1 MATSVYFD
9 KGTNTEQT
17 LYEDLLIEQ
26 LKVFGH
32 DVYYLP
38 RTLVKEDTL
47 FGEDVLSKFDDAYG
61 IEMFMEE
68 VEGYGGDKELVS
80 KFGLEIR
87 DEVTFVVARRRWITL
102 IGADS
107 NLIVSTRPNEGDLIY
122 FPRIQK
128 LFEINFVDH
137 DDPFYQVDN
146 LPVFKMYCS
155 TFEYSSEQLDTGIAA
170 VDTIEDTSSLDVL
183 FYQISLEQAADYN
196 ENMALEDGDL
206 LLEETD
212 ADNILSETDTAGASL
227 ITEYG
232 DYIISESFVID
243 TIDEGATN
251 IFIETEADS
260 VLNFTEGNPFGEP
273 RGGYQCL
280 VEHITMKF

>member
-212 ADNILSETDTAGASL
+212 ADNILSETDSAGASL

-232 DYIISESFVID
+232 DYIISESYVID
-243 TIDEGATN
+243 TIDDQAQN
-251 IFIETEADS
+251 IFIETQADS
-260 VLNFTEGNPFGEP
+260 VVNFTEGNPFGEP
-273 RGGYQCL
+273 RGGY
-280 VEHITMKF
+280 

>member
-9 KGTNTEQT
+9 KGTNNEQT
-17 LYEDLLIEQ
+17 LYEDLIVEQ
-26 LKVFGH
+26 LKVFGY

-38 RTLVKEDTL
+38 RTLVKEDSL

-61 IEMFMEE
+61 IEMFMEQ
-68 VEGYGGDKELVS
+68 VEGYGGEKELVS

-87 DEVTFVVARRRWITL
+87 DEATFVVSRRRWISL

-122 FPRIQK
+122 FPRLQK

-137 DDPFYQVDN
+137 DDPFFQVDN
-146 LPVFKMYCS
+146 VPVYKLYCS
-155 TFEYSSEQLDTGIAA
+155 TFEYSSEQLDTGITAID
-170 VDTIEDTSSLDVL
+170 VIEDESSLDVL

-212 ADNILSETDTAGASL
+212 ADNILSETDSAGASL

-232 DYIISESFVID
+232 DYIISESYVID
-243 TIDEGATN
+243 TIDEQAQN
-251 IFIETEADS
+251 IFIETQADS
-260 VLNFTEGNPFGEP
+260 VVNFTEGNPFGEP
-273 RGGYQCL
+273 RGGY
-280 VEHITMKF
+280 

>member
-9 KGTNTEQT
+9 KGTNNEQT
-17 LYEDLLIEQ
+17 LYEDLIVEQ

-61 IEMFMEE
+61 IEMFMEQ
-68 VEGYGGDKELVS
+68 VEGYGGEKELVS

-87 DEVTFVVARRRWITL
+87 DEATFVVSRRRWISL

-122 FPRIQK
+122 FPRLQK

-137 DDPFYQVDN
+137 DDPFFQVDN
-146 LPVFKMYCS
+146 VPVYKLYCS
-155 TFEYSSEQLDTGIAA
+155 TFEYSSEQLDTGITAIDA
-170 VDTIEDTSSLDVL
+170 IEDESSLDVL
-183 FYQISLEQAADYN
+183 FYQITLEQASDYN

-212 ADNILSETDTAGASL
+212 ADNILSETDSAGNSL

-232 DYIISESFVID
+232 DYIISESYVID
-243 TIDEGATN
+243 TIDDQATN
-251 IFIETEADS
+251 IFIETQADS

-273 RGGYQCL
+273 RGGY
-280 VEHITMKF
+280 

>member
-212 ADNILSETDTAGASL
+212 ADNILSETDSAGASL

-232 DYIISESFVID
+232 DYIISESYVID

-273 RGGYQCL
+273 RGGY
-280 VEHITMKF
+280 

>member
-9 KGTNTEQT
+9 KGTNNEQK
-17 LYEDLLIEQ
+17 LYEDLIVEQ

-38 RTLVKEDTL
+38 RTLIKEDTL

-61 IEMFMEE
+61 IEMFMEQ
-68 VEGYGGDKELVS
+68 VEGYGGEKELVS

-87 DEVTFVVARRRWITL
+87 DEATFVVSVRRWISL
-102 IGADS
+102 IGQDS

-122 FPRIQK
+122 FPRLQK

-137 DDPFYQVDN
+137 DDPFFQVDN
-146 LPVFKMYCS
+146 VPVYKLYCS
-155 TFEYSSEQLDTGIAA
+155 TFEYSSEQLDTGITAIDA
-170 VDTIEDTSSLDVL
+170 IEDESSLDVL
-183 FYQISLEQAADYN
+183 FYQITLEQAADYN

-212 ADNILSETDTAGASL
+212 ADNILSETDSAGNSL

-232 DYIISESFVID
+232 DYIISESYVID
-243 TIDEGATN
+243 TIDEQATN
-251 IFIETEADS
+251 IFIETQADS
-260 VLNFTEGNPFGEP
+260 ILNFTEGNPFGEP
-273 RGGYQCL
+273 RGGY
-280 VEHITMKF
+280 

>member
-9 KGTNTEQT
+9 KGSNNEQT
-17 LYEDLLIEQ
+17 LYEDLIVEQ

-38 RTLVKEDTL
+38 RTLVKEDSL

-61 IEMFMEE
+61 IEMFMEQ
-68 VEGYGGDKELVS
+68 VEGYGGEKELVS

-87 DEVTFVVARRRWITL
+87 DEATFVVSRRRWISL

-122 FPRIQK
+122 FPRLQK

-137 DDPFYQVDN
+137 DDPFFQVDN
-146 LPVFKMYCS
+146 VPVYKLYCS
-155 TFEYSSEQLDTGIAA
+155 TFEYSSEQLDTGITAIDA
-170 VDTIEDTSSLDVL
+170 IEDESSLDVL

-212 ADNILSETDTAGASL
+212 ADNILSETDSAGNSL

-232 DYIISESFVID
+232 DYIISESYVID
-243 TIDEGATN
+243 TIDEQATN
-251 IFIETEADS
+251 IFIETQADS

-273 RGGYQCL
+273 RGGY
-280 VEHITMKF
+280 

>member
-9 KGTNTEQT
+9 KGTNNEQT

-38 RTLVKEDTL
+38 RTLIKEDTL

-61 IEMFMEE
+61 IEMFMEQ
-68 VEGYGGDKELVS
+68 VEGYGGEKELVS

-87 DEVTFVVARRRWITL
+87 DEATFVVSRRRWISL

-107 NLIVSTRPNEGDLIY
+107 NLIISTRPNEGDLIY
-122 FPRIQK
+122 FPRLQK

-137 DDPFYQVDN
+137 DDPFFQVDN
-146 LPVFKMYCS
+146 VPVYKLYCS
-155 TFEYSSEQLDTGIAA
+155 TFEYSSEQHDTGITAIDA
-170 VDTIEDTSSLDVL
+170 IEDESSLDVL
-183 FYQISLEQAADYN
+183 FYQITLEQAADYN

-212 ADNILSETDTAGASL
+212 GDNLLSETDSAGNSL

-232 DYIISESFVID
+232 DYIISESYVID
-243 TIDEGATN
+243 TIDENATN
-251 IFIETEADS
+251 IFIETQADS

-273 RGGYQCL
+273 RGGY
-280 VEHITMKF
+280 

>member
-9 KGTNTEQT
+9 KGTNNEQT

-38 RTLVKEDTL
+38 RTLIKEDTL

-87 DEVTFVVARRRWITL
+87 DEVTFVVARRRWISL

-122 FPRIQK
+122 FPSLEK
-128 LFEINFVDH
+128 LFEINFVGD
-137 DDPFYQVDN
+137 DDPFYQVNN
-146 LPVFKMYCS
+146 LPVFKLFCS
-155 TFEYSSEQLDTGIAA
+155 VFEYSSEQLDTGITAI
-170 VDTIEDTSSLDVL
+170 DTIEDEASLDVL
-183 FYQISLEQAADYN
+183 FYQITLEQAADYN

-212 ADNILSETDTAGASL
+212 ADNILSETDSAGNSL

-232 DYIISESFVID
+232 DYIISESYVID
-243 TIDEGATN
+243 TIDEQATN
-251 IFIETEADS
+251 IFIETQADS

-273 RGGYQCL
+273 RGGY
-280 VEHITMKF
+280 

>member
-9 KGTNTEQT
+9 KGTNNEQK
-17 LYEDLLIEQ
+17 LYEDLIVEQ

-38 RTLVKEDTL
+38 RTLIKEDTL

-61 IEMFMEE
+61 IEMFMEQ
-68 VEGYGGDKELVS
+68 VEGYGGEKELVS

-87 DEVTFVVARRRWITL
+87 DEATFVVSRRRWISL

-122 FPRIQK
+122 FPRLQK

-137 DDPFYQVDN
+137 DDPFFQVDN
-146 LPVFKMYCS
+146 VPVYKLYCS
-155 TFEYSSEQLDTGIAA
+155 TFEYSSEQLDTGITAIDA
-170 VDTIEDTSSLDVL
+170 IEDESSLDVL
-183 FYQISLEQAADYN
+183 FYQITLEQAADYN

-212 ADNILSETDTAGASL
+212 ADNILSETDSAGNSL

-232 DYIISESFVID
+232 DYIISESYVID
-243 TIDEGATN
+243 TIDENATN
-251 IFIETEADS
+251 IFIEAQADS

-273 RGGYQCL
+273 RGGY
-280 VEHITMKF
+280 

>member
-9 KGTNTEQT
+9 KGTNNEQT

-38 RTLVKEDTL
+38 RTLIKEDTL

-61 IEMFMEE
+61 IEMFMEQ
-68 VEGYGGDKELVS
+68 VEGYGGDGDFIT
-80 KFGLEIR
+80 KFCLEIR
-87 DEVTFVVARRRWITL
+87 DEATFGVSVRRWISL
-102 IGADS
+102 IGQDS

-122 FPRIQK
+122 FPRLQK

-137 DDPFYQVDN
+137 DDPFFQVDN
-146 LPVFKMYCS
+146 VPVYKLYCS
-155 TFEYSSEQLDTGIAA
+155 TFEYSSEQLDTGITAIDA
-170 VDTIEDTSSLDVL
+170 IEDESSLDVL
-183 FYQISLEQAADYN
+183 FYQITLEQAADYN

-212 ADNILSETDTAGASL
+212 ADNILSETDSAGNSL

-232 DYIISESFVID
+232 DYIISESYVID
-243 TIDEGATN
+243 TIDEQATN
-251 IFIETEADS
+251 IFIETQADT

-273 RGGYQCL
+273 RGGY
-280 VEHITMKF
+280 

>member
-9 KGTNTEQT
+9 KGTNSEQK
-17 LYEDLLIEQ
+17 LYEDLIIEQ
-26 LKVFGH
+26 LKIFGH

-38 RTLVKEDTL
+38 RTLIKEDTL

-61 IEMFMEE
+61 IEMFMEQ
-68 VEGYGGDKELVS
+68 VEGYGGEKELVS

-87 DEVTFVVARRRWITL
+87 DEATFVVSRRRWISL

-122 FPRIQK
+122 FPRLQK

-137 DDPFYQVDN
+137 DDPFFQVDN
-146 LPVFKMYCS
+146 VPVYKLYCS
-155 TFEYSSEQLDTGIAA
+155 TFEYSSEQLDTGITAIDA
-170 VDTIEDTSSLDVL
+170 IEDESSLDVL
-183 FYQISLEQAADYN
+183 FYQITLEQAADYN

-212 ADNILSETDTAGASL
+212 ADNILSETDSAGNSL

-232 DYIISESFVID
+232 DYIISESYVID
-243 TIDEGATN
+243 TIDEQATN
-251 IFIETEADS
+251 IFIETQADS
-260 VLNFTEGNPFGEP
+260 ILNFTEGNPFGEP
-273 RGGYQCL
+273 RGGY
-280 VEHITMKF
+280 

>member
-9 KGTNTEQT
+9 KGTNNEQK
-17 LYEDLLIEQ
+17 LYEDLIVEQ

-38 RTLVKEDTL
+38 RTLIKEDTL

-61 IEMFMEE
+61 IEMFMEQ
-68 VEGYGGDKELVS
+68 VEGYGGEKELVS

-87 DEVTFVVARRRWITL
+87 DEATFVVSRRRWISL

-146 LPVFKMYCS
+146 LPVFKLYCS
-155 TFEYSSEQLDTGIAA
+155 TFEYSSEQLDTGITAI
-170 VDTIEDTSSLDVL
+170 DTIEDEASLDVL
-183 FYQISLEQAADYN
+183 LYQITLEQAADYN

-212 ADNILSETDTAGASL
+212 ADNILSETDSAGNSL

-232 DYIISESFVID
+232 DYIISESYVID
-243 TIDEGATN
+243 TIDEQATN
-251 IFIETEADS
+251 IFIETQADS
-260 VLNFTEGNPFGEP
+260 ILNFTEGNPFGEP
-273 RGGYQCL
+273 RGGY
-280 VEHITMKF
+280 

>member
-9 KGTNTEQT
+9 KGSNNEQT
-17 LYEDLLIEQ
+17 LYEDLIVEQ

-38 RTLVKEDTL
+38 RTLVKEDSL

-61 IEMFMEE
+61 IEMFMEQ
-68 VEGYGGDKELVS
+68 VEGYGGEKELVS

-87 DEVTFVVARRRWITL
+87 DEATFVVSRRRWISL

-122 FPRIQK
+122 FPRLQK

-137 DDPFYQVDN
+137 DDPFFQVDN
-146 LPVFKMYCS
+146 LPVFKLYCS

-170 VDTIEDTSSLDVL
+170 IDVIEDESSLDVL

-212 ADNILSETDTAGASL
+212 ADNILSETDSAGNSL

-232 DYIISESFVID
+232 DYIISESYVID
-243 TIDEGATN
+243 TIDEQATN
-251 IFIETEADS
+251 IFIETQADS

-273 RGGYQCL
+273 RGGY
-280 VEHITMKF
+280 

>member
-38 RTLVKEDTL
+38 RTLIKEDTL
-47 FGEDVLSKFDDAYG
+47 FGEDVLSKFNDAYG

-273 RGGYQCL
+273 RGGY
-280 VEHITMKF
+280 

>member
-9 KGTNTEQT
+9 KGTNNEQT

-38 RTLVKEDTL
+38 RTLIKEDTL

-87 DEVTFVVARRRWITL
+87 DEVTFVVARRRWISL

-122 FPRIQK
+122 FPRLQK

-137 DDPFYQVDN
+137 DDPFFQVDN
-146 LPVFKMYCS
+146 VPVYKLYCS
-155 TFEYSSEQLDTGIAA
+155 TFEYSSEQLDTGITAIDA
-170 VDTIEDTSSLDVL
+170 IEDESSLDVL
-183 FYQISLEQAADYN
+183 FYQITLEQAADYN

-212 ADNILSETDTAGASL
+212 ADNILSETDSAGNSL

-232 DYIISESFVID
+232 DYIISESYVID
-243 TIDEGATN
+243 TIDEQATN
-251 IFIETEADS
+251 IFIETQADS
-260 VLNFTEGNPFGEP
+260 ILNFTEGNPFGEP
-273 RGGYQCL
+273 RGGY
-280 VEHITMKF
+280 

>member
-9 KGTNTEQT
+9 KGTNSEQK
-17 LYEDLLIEQ
+17 LYEDLIIEQ
-26 LKVFGH
+26 LKIFGH

-38 RTLVKEDTL
+38 RTLIKEDTL

-61 IEMFMEE
+61 IEMFMEQ
-68 VEGYGGDKELVS
+68 VEGYGGEKELVS

-87 DEVTFVVARRRWITL
+87 DEATFVVSRRRWISL

-122 FPRIQK
+122 FPRLQK

-137 DDPFYQVDN
+137 DDPFFQVDN
-146 LPVFKMYCS
+146 VPVYKLYCS
-155 TFEYSSEQLDTGIAA
+155 TFEYSSEQLDTGITAIDA
-170 VDTIEDTSSLDVL
+170 IEDESSLDVL
-183 FYQISLEQAADYN
+183 FYQITLEQAADYN

-212 ADNILSETDTAGASL
+212 ADNILSETDSAGNSL

-232 DYIISESFVID
+232 DYIISESYVID
-243 TIDEGATN
+243 TIDEQATN
-251 IFIETEADS
+251 IFIETQADS

-273 RGGYQCL
+273 RGGY
-280 VEHITMKF
+280 

>member
-9 KGTNTEQT
+9 KGTNSEQK
-17 LYEDLLIEQ
+17 LYEDLIVEQ

-38 RTLVKEDTL
+38 RTLIKEDTL

-61 IEMFMEE
+61 IEMFMEQ
-68 VEGYGGDKELVS
+68 VEGYGGEKELVS

-87 DEVTFVVARRRWITL
+87 DEATFVVSRRRWISL

-122 FPRIQK
+122 FPRLQK

-137 DDPFYQVDN
+137 DDPFFQVDN
-146 LPVFKMYCS
+146 VPVYKLYCS
-155 TFEYSSEQLDTGIAA
+155 TFEYSSEQLDTGITAIDS
-170 VDTIEDTSSLDVL
+170 VEDEASLDAL
-183 FYQISLEQAADYN
+183 FYQITIEQAADYN

-212 ADNILSETDTAGASL
+212 ADNILSETDSAGNSL

-232 DYIISESFVID
+232 DYIISESYVID
-243 TIDEGATN
+243 TIDENATN
-251 IFIETEADS
+251 IFIETQADS

-273 RGGYQCL
+273 RGGY
-280 VEHITMKF
+280 

>member
-38 RTLVKEDTL
+38 RTLIKEDTL
-47 FGEDVLSKFDDAYG
+47 FGEDVLSKFNDAYG

-212 ADNILSETDTAGASL
+212 SDNILSETESGVKIMRFIASAHASSNTL
-227 ITEYG
+227 RIQDVGGVLLSDVISCPTGRGYVPAPAEIT
-232 DYIISESFVID
+232 
-243 TIDEGATN
+243 
-251 IFIETEADS
+251 IELRS
-260 VLNFTEGNPFGEP
+260 
-273 RGGYQCL
+273 
-280 VEHITMKF
+280 

>member
-61 IEMFMEE
+61 IELFMEE

-122 FPRIQK
+122 FPRLQK

-137 DDPFYQVDN
+137 DDPFFQVDN
-146 LPVFKMYCS
+146 VPVYKLYCS
-155 TFEYSSEQLDTGIAA
+155 TFEYSSEQLDTGITAIDA
-170 VDTIEDTSSLDVL
+170 IEDESSLDVL
-183 FYQISLEQAADYN
+183 FYQITLEQASDYN

-212 ADNILSETDTAGASL
+212 ADNILSETDSAGASL

-232 DYIISESFVID
+232 DYIISESYVID

-273 RGGYQCL
+273 RGGY
-280 VEHITMKF
+280 

>member
-212 ADNILSETDTAGASL
+212 SDNILSETDTAGASL

-232 DYIISESFVID
+232 DYIISESYVID
-243 TIDEGATN
+243 TIDEQATN
-251 IFIETEADS
+251 IFIETQADS

-273 RGGYQCL
+273 RGGY
-280 VEHITMKF
+280 

>member
-9 KGTNTEQT
+9 KGTNNEQT
-17 LYEDLLIEQ
+17 LYEDLIVEQ

-61 IEMFMEE
+61 IEMFMEQ
-68 VEGYGGDKELVS
+68 VEGYGGEKELVS

-87 DEVTFVVARRRWITL
+87 DEATFVVSRRRWISL
-102 IGADS
+102 ISADS
-107 NLIVSTRPNEGDLIY
+107 NIIVSSRPNEGDLIY
-122 FPRIQK
+122 FPRLQK

-137 DDPFYQVDN
+137 DDPFFQVDN
-146 LPVFKMYCS
+146 LPVFKLYCS

-170 VDTIEDTSSLDVL
+170 IDVIEDESSLDVL

-212 ADNILSETDTAGASL
+212 ADNILSETDSAGNSL

-232 DYIISESFVID
+232 DYIISESYVID
-243 TIDEGATN
+243 TIDEQATN
-251 IFIETEADS
+251 IFIETQADS

-273 RGGYQCL
+273 RGGY
-280 VEHITMKF
+280 

>member
-9 KGTNTEQT
+9 KGTNNEQT
-17 LYEDLLIEQ
+17 LYEDLIVEQ

-38 RTLVKEDTL
+38 RTLVKEDSL

-61 IEMFMEE
+61 IEMFMEQ
-68 VEGYGGDKELVS
+68 VEGYGGEKELVS

-87 DEVTFVVARRRWITL
+87 DEATFVVSRRRWISL

-137 DDPFYQVDN
+137 DDPFFQVDN
-146 LPVFKMYCS
+146 VPVYKLYCS
-155 TFEYSSEQLDTGIAA
+155 TFEYSSEQLDTGITAIDA
-170 VDTIEDTSSLDVL
+170 IEDESSLDVL
-183 FYQISLEQAADYN
+183 FYQITLEQASDYN

-212 ADNILSETDTAGASL
+212 ADNILSETDSAGASL

-232 DYIISESFVID
+232 DYIISESYVID
-243 TIDEGATN
+243 TIDEQATN
-251 IFIETEADS
+251 IFIETQADS

-273 RGGYQCL
+273 RGGY
-280 VEHITMKF
+280 

>member
-17 LYEDLLIEQ
+17 LYEDLIIEQ

-61 IEMFMEE
+61 IEMFMEQ
-68 VEGYGGDKELVS
+68 VEGYGGEKELVA

-87 DEVTFVVARRRWITL
+87 DEATFVVSRRRWITL
-102 IGADS
+102 IGQDS

-122 FPRIQK
+122 FPRLQK

-146 LPVFKMYCS
+146 LPVFKLYCS
-155 TFEYSSEQLDTGIAA
+155 TFEYSSEQLDTGITAI
-170 VDTIEDTSSLDVL
+170 DTIEDESSLDVL
-183 FYQISLEQAADYN
+183 FYQITLEQSSDYN

-206 LLEETD
+206 LLEETSG
-212 ADNILSETDTAGASL
+212 DNLLSETDSAGASL

-232 DYIISESFVID
+232 DYIISESYVID
-243 TIDEGATN
+243 TIDEQAQN
-251 IFIETEADS
+251 IFIETQADS
-260 VLNFTEGNPFGEP
+260 VVNFTEGNPFGEP
-273 RGGYQCL
+273 RGGY
-280 VEHITMKF
+280 

>member
-212 ADNILSETDTAGASL
+212 ADNILSETDSAGASL

-232 DYIISESFVID
+232 DYIISESYVID
-243 TIDEGATN
+243 TIDENATN
-251 IFIETEADS
+251 IFIETQADS

-273 RGGYQCL
+273 RGGY
-280 VEHITMKF
+280 

>member
-9 KGTNTEQT
+9 KGTNNEQT

-212 ADNILSETDTAGASL
+212 ADNILSETDSAGNSL

-232 DYIISESFVID
+232 DYIISESYVID
-243 TIDEGATN
+243 TIDENATN
-251 IFIETEADS
+251 IFIETQADS

-273 RGGYQCL
+273 RGGY
-280 VEHITMKF
+280 